1 MATCR
6 LYQGPSPAA
15 SLWRVFLAMR
25 AHFSFINLPK
35 IGLYGNIFPTMATN
49 VEIVK
54 TGNEHNG
61 SILRRFTKKIQRSG
75 LVQSVR
81 GRRYAQRKPSD
92 FTKKKGALKMIERR
106 NEIKKMIKLGK
117 LAEKTPR
124 K

>member
-1 MATCR
+1 
-6 LYQGPSPAA
+6 
-15 SLWRVFLAMR
+15 
-25 AHFSFINLPK
+25 
-35 IGLYGNIFPTMATN
+35 MATN

-75 LVQSVR
+75 LVQAVR